1 MVLILQRC
9 TFLCRF
15 RKVPRSKCTQSL
27 FASSFSKILL
37 PHQLDIMKEE
47 KCLLQEL
54 STVVRGINI
63 NAPELDT
70 LKDVISTVDDVFM
83 LVVVGEFNSGKSTLI
98 NALLGG
104 EFLKTGPLPT
114 TDKVCILRYMNKVE
128 NFLLK
133 DFQEVLLPVE
143 WLEHIAIIDTPGTN
157 AVVSEHEK
165 LAHQVIPRAD
175 LILFVTSA
183 DRPMSESEASF
194 LKKITAWGR
203 NVIMVV
209 NKMDILQPHEREQT
223 LSFVSQNA
231 SLILG
236 TPFPVPVF
244 GVSARSGLQT
254 KLQYK
259 KDSLNSNM
267 TGSNSNGISSMSW
280 DNGTIARLESYLQ
293 QLLGKKEIIQ
303 KKLLNPLHIMNAI
316 IQTVQQDVIKRLAL
330 LDSDDKILMF
340 INNSMN
346 EFMNDIRKD
355 IKYYVQSI
363 KMEFMKLIERYN
375 VFVDETIT
383 ISNIKYVFDSTELQK
398 KFKIE
403 VLHDLNR
410 PINNLLKE
418 CNELILDRAMTQSRA
433 VLAYMGSRPNAHDKH
448 MIGSVRSHNFEESR
462 EEYLRELTVRSSEI
476 MTGYNIEDQT
486 LKLESSVNTCMKQ
499 FVAVEAFSAS
509 SVAGLL
515 AANTLDITGIVAVSS
530 IALSGLFL
538 IPTRRNSMK

>member
-27 FASSFSKILL
+27 FASSFSKILQ